1 MQRQLTDLLQEG
13 TWHGI
18 LLCVLVVLFLFFPL
32 LWGRCR
38 RRERASERRHRRYR
52 AAAERVLTKLPEGG
66 AGVKYLRKI
75 NPYVFEEL
83 LLLAFERRGWRSSVT
98 HVTAEMVAWMV
109 RC

>member
-1 MQRQLTDLLQEG
+1 MARHSAVRSG
-13 TWHGI
+13 RA
-18 LLCVLVVLFLFFPL
+18 VSVFPR

-38 RRERASERRHRRYR
+38 HRERASERRHRRYR

-98 HVTAEMVAWMV
+98 HVTAEMVARMV